1 MGTNGPWNWRLTVPN
16 TIKLMLLRPLMTN
29 LKMTV
34 GEDCAVSTCSP
45 PPPVY
50 KSSHPLLGV
59 GWSRLLGRCPPP
71 SPNLVASIWNKANFP
86 FHQPGLIICFWV
98 AGSQT
103 PHTLLVT
110 LFAEG
115 SGSIPG
121 QGTKIP
127 QVAQCSQK
135 RVQMI
140 NCKLALDSTR
150 VKSWAVAAVA
160 LQRSSQ
166 KGGMLCSVEKLA
178 GQVFRNLDIFRN
190 WFYEPNSC
198 ISSYLGKH

>member
-71 SPNLVASIWNKANFP
+71 SPNLPHPLKQKAQSPSGGSKDICLAPNLRAKLPNQSRPITTSKNLSHLWGQAFHYFFMSNNSFTSQKQSPWLQDTWDQQYFP
-86 FHQPGLIICFWV
+86 YL
-98 AGSQT
+98 GSQAPVPNKT
-103 PHTLLVT
+103 VHTFPRV
-110 LFAEG
+110 F
-115 SGSIPG
+115 SGQDPS
-121 QGTKIP
+121 
-127 QVAQCSQK
+127 
-135 RVQMI
+135 
-140 NCKLALDSTR
+140 
-150 VKSWAVAAVA
+150 
-160 LQRSSQ
+160 
-166 KGGMLCSVEKLA
+166 
-178 GQVFRNLDIFRN
+178 
-190 WFYEPNSC
+190 
-198 ISSYLGKH
+198 